1 MFDITV
7 ISWHCVSLRGVVGL
21 ITSPWV
27 RRYGVFKRIFLLLA
41 VTALVVTMLAVGA
54 GTALAQ
60 ARHYECGD
68 NAVGH
73 LVETP
78 GDDFSAL
85 RGKCIL
91 SL

>member
-1 MFDITV
+1 
-7 ISWHCVSLRGVVGL
+7 
-21 ITSPWV
+21 
-27 RRYGVFKRIFLLLA
+27 VFKRIFLLLA

-60 ARHYECGD
+60 ARHHECGD

-73 LVETP
+73 LVETL
-78 GDDFSAL
+78 GGNFLDL

-91 SL
+91 RL